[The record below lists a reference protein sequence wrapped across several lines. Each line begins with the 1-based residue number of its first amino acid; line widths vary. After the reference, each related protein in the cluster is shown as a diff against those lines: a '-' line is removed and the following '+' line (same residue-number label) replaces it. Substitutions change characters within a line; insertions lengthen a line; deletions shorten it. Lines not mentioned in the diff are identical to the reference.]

1 MGQPTRPSA
10 QLAPVDEL
18 QGGETREGRARV
30 QGKMATTRFL
40 SGFCST
46 LDWRPLE
53 FVDHMP
59 DIRICNLCGVIART
73 AMLLPCSHVLCK
85 VCYGQVKEKNQ
96 SCPVDRKKI
105 IEEQVQTL
113 ELKEDQL
120 DDRRVLCL
128 NSRRGCSFM
137 GNIADF
143 KEHIEKDCDYHEVS
157 CPKCGSSVPQ
167 MRILEHCLGSCVE
180 GTISVSPNENG
191 SVLGDLRKMRQSLD
205 EAVERMSQK
214 KVAVQDKVNGLV
226 ECLDG
231 YASQIKSLQPS
242 LCNTQKVASGEIT
255 DNMHTDERKLLEHSQ
270 DLLRGA
276 IASSQLARVH
286 IPPAMADGK
295 RSGCAVGGT
304 VVDRTYV
311 CLGEIYKRK
320 SSLCGGISKRDISPV
335 CILAGYSLMVES
347 KFAER
352 DEILHLELGVMFGA
366 GSWDSFVSW
375 PFLDR

>member
-1 MGQPTRPSA
+1 
-10 QLAPVDEL
+10 
-18 QGGETREGRARV
+18 
-30 QGKMATTRFL
+30 
-40 SGFCST
+40 
-46 LDWRPLE
+46 
-53 FVDHMP
+53 MP

-73 AMLLPCSHVLCK
+73 ATLLPCSHVLCK

-167 MRILEHCLGSCVE
+167 MKILEHCLGSCVE
-180 GTISVSPNENG
+180 GTISVIPNENG
-191 SVLGDLRKMRQSLD
+191 SVLGDLRKIRQSLD
-205 EAVERMSQK
+205 GAVERMSQK

-231 YASQIKSLQPS
+231 YASEIKSL
-242 LCNTQKVASGEIT
+242 
-255 DNMHTDERKLLEHSQ
+255 Q

-286 IPPAMADGK
+286 IPPAVADGK

-304 VVDRTYV
+304 VVDRAYV

-320 SSLCGGISKRDISPV
+320 SSLCGGASKRDISPV

-375 PFLDR
+375 PFSRQVTLTLVHPADERKNISLPVSVPEDTERFECVKKPSPEGFNAVMRTRPVTWKQLELSGFIANDSLCISVEIE